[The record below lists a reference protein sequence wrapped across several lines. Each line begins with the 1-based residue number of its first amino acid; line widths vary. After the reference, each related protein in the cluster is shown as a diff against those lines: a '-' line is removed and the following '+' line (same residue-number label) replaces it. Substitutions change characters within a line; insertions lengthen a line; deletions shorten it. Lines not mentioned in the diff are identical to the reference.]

1 MAKLTATF
9 DLHDKMT
16 KKLRK
21 IQGNAERLQRAA
33 NGPLVFE
40 ADDRTQRT
48 IRRIDRSATQLTR
61 RPRSLDVRLDDQA
74 SGGLTRIRRQTE
86 DITEGEHEVR
96 VSVDDR
102 ATPRL
107 RLIRGSLSDLQRS
120 DATPTVSVRDR
131 ASGDLNSLRHRVSDL
146 DGSEATPT
154 VSIKDKASA
163 ALDAIEKRL
172 DSLKTVTITLAAAGG
187 LSGGAI
193 MNSGKNA
200 MAQDAYVS
208 ATSNVSKKDAGR
220 MTDDIFYKNKV
231 GGSREEVSSALK
243 GLSQL
248 TGASGRALAELTE
261 SSSKIAQLMNA
272 DQAEVDRAF
281 SAMYNNLKMTGK
293 ESGDTI
299 AYIYRNAGD
308 QADDLLDTMNE
319 YSSTFKDMKLTG
331 GQIANAMIKGTKGG
345 ARNFDNLADSMR
357 EFNIRRTEMSDN
369 QVAAFEQ
376 LFGGKETQKMF
387 KGFKDGSI
395 SGQESLFKVADALSK
410 VKDKTKR
417 ASIATELIGTQYE
430 DLKQPILDMAEGIGT
445 SAKTTGELNR
455 SFTQLRNNN
464 PMTPVNDAM
473 RDFESISKDMGTSL
487 LTGLGPAF
495 DKISD
500 FLNSKEGKEKLKEIK
515 TDITDLGKAIGDKLN
530 KAIEFTVNHWDEL
543 KTAFKVVVPPL
554 IGLIAYLKILRPLLK
569 GIGTAGGDAA
579 RVIKTLIPS
588 RTPSASA
595 DPNTRSGRRN
605 GRAGRRSPTSTARSG
620 SLTGCCCG
628 GGFGGE
634 SRGKGRSSGRQGG
647 AARRNPT
654 RGTISVPADRLGRER
669 GRTGAGSAAGRNG
682 VSTTRTELRSAGQ
695 DASKMGKILKPLSGV
710 GKFAK
715 GIPVLG
721 TALAATG
728 LIGMNK
734 DNAGE
739 KLGSFGGNM
748 AGAAAGG
755 ATGAAIGSV
764 VPIVGT
770 AVGGLVG
777 SAVGGIAGSDVG
789 SSVGQWFDNG
799 GMSKTWDSIKTGGG
813 DAFAW
818 VSEKGQD
825 ALDWITDTWDDL
837 SSWFMDN
844 VWDPIGDWV
853 GDTLD
858 DIKKKF
864 EDGKKWVTDTWNTVS
879 NWFDKNVW
887 TPIYNTAVPIINFVV
902 GIFAFAWDGIKKIWS
917 TVSTWFMD
925 NVWNPVSDA
934 VTTAAKWIW
943 TKITDA
949 WKWISDT
956 WSTVSSWFMDNV
968 WNPISNA
975 VGTVAGWIQ
984 AKLEY
989 ARTWIIYKWI
999 EVATWFMDNVWN
1011 PISNA
1016 VSTVTGWIQ
1025 AKFEYARTWLIY
1037 KWIEISTWFMENV
1050 WNPISDAVSDVTN
1063 WIWTKFNDAWNW
1075 ISDKWNAVSTWF
1087 TENVW
1092 NPIANKVNDVK
1103 KTISEKFEQ
1112 ARTAV
1117 KDAWKGI
1124 EKWFQK
1130 NVGNPLGKV
1139 ADGIKKKFEQT
1150 FWWVIKLKELAD
1162 AGGEF
1167 IGSIIHR
1174 GEQATGLHKKETG
1187 KASKASTSAGTGI
1200 GLARTQQQPANSV
1213 FPPKQKSVLQKNA
1226 TGGFITKP
1234 TISWI
1239 GEAGKE
1245 FVIPVDNNRGRGK
1258 MLLSQAA
1265 SKLGMSVVDD
1275 MAAASSGGGESSV
1288 SPLSNGAAVSASVSP
1303 TVDTSSL
1310 NDQAATFGQQFSQG
1324 FDQGISDNVVSMDAW
1339 KQKNVGQPMNNLI
1352 SYSPNYGKQVVNG
1365 FASGQNS
1372 TATGTDGFL
1381 QTKVKTPFQNTVN
1394 KSGSWGSG
1402 TVKGFASGQNSTDP
1416 GTAQYVSS
1424 RIEKPFLRS
1433 KESSNGW
1440 GSGMIGN
1447 FITGMASK
1455 GSEVSEAA
1463 KELAK
1468 KVEKAF
1474 REELDIHSPS
1484 RVMMSLGRF
1493 ASVGV
1498 VKGLGS
1504 VDVKKFAEKQAGSL
1518 AAAYSGMGA
1527 VSGNVKEWLM
1537 SAMIATKTPFSWLPG
1552 LMTIAQNESGGNP
1565 NSINLWDSNAKAG
1578 HPSQGLM
1585 QTIPSTFEAH
1595 KAPGM
1600 NDISNPI
1607 HNAAAAIGYIK
1618 SRYGSINNVP
1628 GIKSLARGGPYV
1640 GYANGGLITKE
1651 QIARVGEGNKREWI
1665 IPEERGIRGRY
1676 LLGRAAQAL
1685 GMEVTDPAQTG
1696 TTELSSG
1703 KVSAATSGGTQTAV
1717 AASGSKEIVIQLNG
1731 DQHFYNN
1738 QDADSLVA
1746 KIKQALI
1753 DELEKDINIGTKGVV
1768 AFD

>member
-33 NGPLVFE
+33 NGPLIFE

-48 IRRIDRSATQLTR
+48 MRRIDRSASQLTR

-96 VSVDDR
+96 VSVEDR

-107 RLIRGSLSDLQRS
+107 RLIRGSLSDLDRS
-120 DATPTVSVRDR
+120 DAAPTVSVRDR

-172 DSLKTVTITLAAAGG
+172 DGLKTVTITLAAAGG

-208 ATSNVSKKDAGR
+208 ATSNVSKKDAAR

-248 TGASGRALAELTE
+248 TGASDRALAELTE
-261 SSSKIAQLMNA
+261 SSSKVAQLMNA

-417 ASIATELIGTQYE
+417 AAIATELIGTQYE

-464 PMTPVNDAM
+464 PMTPVNDAL

-515 TDITDLGKAIGDKLN
+515 ADITDLGEAIGDKLN

-579 RVIKTLIPS
+579 RVIKSLIPS
-588 RTPSASA
+588 RSPSASA

-605 GRAGRRSPTSTARSG
+605 GRSGRRSPTSIARSG
-620 SLTGCCCG
+620 SLTGCCCA

-634 SRGKGRSSGRQGG
+634 GRASGRQGG
-647 AARRNPT
+647 PARRNPT
-654 RGTISVPADRLGRER
+654 RGTISVPADRLGRQS
-669 GRTGAGSAAGRNG
+669 GRTGSGSATGRAG

-695 DASKMGKILKPLSGV
+695 ASSKMGKILKPLSGV

-715 GIPVLG
+715 GIPLLG
-721 TALAATG
+721 TALAATE

-739 KLGSFGGNM
+739 KLGSFGGSM

-764 VPIVGT
+764 VPVVGT
-770 AVGGLVG
+770 AVGGVVG
-777 SAVGGIAGSDVG
+777 SIAGGIGGSDLG
-789 SSVGQWFDNG
+789 SSIGKWVDDG
-799 GMSKTWDSIKTGGG
+799 GASKAWDGIVDG
-813 DAFAW
+813 A
-818 VSEKGQD
+818 EK
-825 ALDWITDTWDDL
+825 AVDWISDTWSDFSD
-837 SSWFMDN
+837 WFMDN
-844 VWDPIGDWV
+844 VWNPVSDWAGDKI
-853 GDTLD
+853 DKIT
-858 DIKKKF
+858 KKF
-864 EDGKKWVTDTWNTVS
+864 KDAKKWLTDTWNDVS
-879 NWFDKNVW
+879 SWFVDNVW
-887 TPIYNTAVPIINFVV
+887 TPIYNTAVPFINLVV
-902 GIFAFAWDGIKKIWS
+902 GAFLFAWDGIKALWKIVSTWFMDNVWNPLVDGVTDAADWIWTKINDAWKWISDVWS

-925 NVWNPVSDA
+925 NVWTPVSDA
-934 VTTAAKWIW
+934 VTTAANWIW
-943 TKITDA
+943 TKLNEA
-949 WKWISDT
+949 WTFISDL
-956 WSTVSSWFMDNV
+956 WSTVS
-968 WNPISNA
+968 
-975 VGTVAGWIQ
+975 
-984 AKLEY
+984 
-989 ARTWIIYKWI
+989 
-999 EVATWFMDNVWN
+999 TWFMDNVWTPVSDAVTTAAN
-1011 PISNA
+1011 WIWTKLNEAWTFISGLW
-1016 VSTVTGWIQ
+1016 STV
-1025 AKFEYARTWLIY
+1025 
-1037 KWIEISTWFMENV
+1037 STWFMDNVWTPVSDAVTTAANWIWTKLNEAWTWISDKWSAVSAWFSENV
-1050 WNPISDAVSDVTN
+1050 WNPIVSKVEDA
-1063 WIWTKFNDAWNW
+1063 
-1075 ISDKWNAVSTWF
+1075 
-1087 TENVW
+1087 
-1092 NPIANKVNDVK
+1092 K
-1103 KTISEKFEQ
+1103 KSISEKFES
-1112 ARTAV
+1112 AKKAV
-1117 KDAWKGI
+1117 KDAWNGI
-1124 EKWFQK
+1124 SEWFSE
-1130 NVGNPLGKV
+1130 NVGDPLEKI
-1139 ADGIKKKFEQT
+1139 ADGIKKKFEDT
-1150 FWWVIKLKELAD
+1150 FWWVIKLKGLAD
-1162 AGGEF
+1162 AGGEI
-1167 IGSIIHR
+1167 IGNIIGR
-1174 GEQATGLHKKETG
+1174 GEEATGLTTKKSG
-1187 KASKASTSAGTGI
+1187 KSSSDKNTSGGGGIAGLVQSQSSGPTSI
-1200 GLARTQQQPANSV
+1200 
-1213 FPPKQKSVLQKNA
+1213 FPKQKSVLEKNA
-1226 TGGFITKP
+1226 TGGYITKP

-1245 FVIPVDNNRGRGK
+1245 FVIPVDNNKGRGK
-1258 MLLSQAA
+1258 MLLTQAA

-1275 MAAASSGGGESSV
+1275 MAAASAGGVGPSAAPVAGAASV
-1288 SPLSNGAAVSASVSP
+1288 SASASVSP
-1303 TVDTSSL
+1303 KVDTSSL
-1310 NDQAATFGQQFSQG
+1310 DDQAASFGQQFTQG
-1324 FDQGISDNVVSMDAW
+1324 FDQGIGDNVVSMDAW
-1339 KQKNVGQPMNNLI
+1339 KQKNIGQPFNNLI

-1365 FASGQNS
+1365 YAKGQN
-1372 TATGTDGFL
+1372 TTTTGTDGFL
-1381 QTKVKTPFQNTVN
+1381 QSKVKTPYQATVN
-1394 KSGSWGSG
+1394 KSSSWGTG
-1402 TVKGFASGQNSTDP
+1402 TVKGFAAGQNGSQT
-1416 GTAQYVSS
+1416 GTSQYVSTHV
-1424 RIEKPFLRS
+1424 EKPFLRS

-1440 GSGMIGN
+1440 GTGMIGN
-1447 FITGMASK
+1447 FVTGMTSK
-1455 GSEVSEAA
+1455 GSEVHEAA

-1498 VKGLGS
+1498 VKGLDS
-1504 VDVKKFAEKQAGSL
+1504 VDVKKYAEKQAGSL
-1518 AAAYSGMGA
+1518 AVAYSGMGA
-1527 VSGNVKEWLM
+1527 VGGNVKQWLM
-1537 SAMIATKTPFSWLPG
+1537 AAMMATKTPLSWLPG
-1552 LMTIAQNESGGNP
+1552 LMTIAQHESGGNP

-1578 HPSQGLM
+1578 NPSQGLM
-1585 QTIPSTFEAH
+1585 QTVPTTFNAH

-1600 NDISNPI
+1600 GNIRNPI

-1618 SRYGSINNVP
+1618 SRYGSIDNVP
-1628 GIKSLARGGPYV
+1628 GIKSLRHGGPYV

-1676 LLGRAAQAL
+1676 LLGQAANAL
-1685 GMEVTDPAQTG
+1685 GMEVSDPAQTG
-1696 TTELSSG
+1696 QAELSSG
-1703 KVSAATSGGTQTAV
+1703 QLNAATSGSTRTPVAV
-1717 AASGSKEIVIQLNG
+1717 SGGKEVVIQFNG
-1731 DQHFYNN
+1731 DQHFHND
-1738 QDADSLVA
+1738 QDTESLIA

-1753 DELEKDINIGTKGVV
+1753 NELEQDINIGTKGVV
-1768 AFD
+1768 AYD

>member
-163 ALDAIEKRL
+163 ALDAIQKRL

-319 YSSTFKDMKLTG
+319 YSSTFRDLKLTG

-357 EFNIRRTEMSDN
+357 EFNIRRTEMSDS
-369 QVAAFEQ
+369 QVDAFKT
-376 LFGGKETQKMF
+376 LFGAKETKKMF

-395 SGQESLFKVADALSK
+395 GGEESLFRVAKALSK

-417 ASIATELIGTQYE
+417 AAIATELIGTQYE

-445 SAKTTGELNR
+445 SAKTSGELER
-455 SFTQLRNNN
+455 SFTKLRDNN

-495 DKISD
+495 DKISS
-500 FLNSKEGKEKLKEIK
+500 FINSKEGQEKLKEIK
-515 TDITDLGKAIGDKLN
+515 KDIADLGAEIGDKLN
-530 KAIEFTVNHWDEL
+530 VAIEWSVNHWDDL
-543 KTAFKVVVPPL
+543 KTAIKVVIPSL
-554 IGLIAYLKILRPLLK
+554 IGLIGYLKILRPLLK
-569 GIGTAGGDAA
+569 GIGTVGSDAA
-579 RVIKTLIPS
+579 GVIRKLIPK
-588 RTPSASA
+588 RTPKAGT
-595 DPNTRSGRRN
+595 NTQSERRN
-605 GRAGRRSPTSTARSG
+605 SNRNASTRGRESKTATGPTSLPRSG
-620 SLTGCCCG
+620 SLTCCCCSDG
-628 GGFGGE
+628 GKNDRIRRR
-634 SRGKGRSSGRQGG
+634 RGKRVLGRRGNLNRMNPSDSSIVVSSEWLERRRSGRTVGT
-647 AARRNPT
+647 NPT
-654 RGTISVPADRLGRER
+654 RGSRPAITTTRSELY
-669 GRTGAGSAAGRNG
+669 AAGRA
-682 VSTTRTELRSAGQ
+682 AGGT
-695 DASKMGKILKPLSGV
+695 SKFGKVLSPLKSV

-715 GIPVLG
+715 GLPLLG
-721 TALAATG
+721 TALAATD
-728 LIGMNK
+728 LIRMNK
-734 DNAGE
+734 DNVGE
-739 KLGSFGGNM
+739 KIGSAGGGL
-748 AGAAAGG
+748 AGA

-764 VPIVGT
+764 IPGVGT
-770 AVGGLVG
+770 AIGGI
-777 SAVGGIAGSDVG
+777 VGGIAGTMGG
-789 SSVGQWFDNG
+789 SSLGKAFDG
-799 GMSKTWDSIKTGGG
+799 SEVKKKLDSTLFDQK
-813 DAFAW
+813 W
-818 VSEKGQD
+818 WSEK
-825 ALDWITDTWDDL
+825 W
-837 SSWFMDN
+837 S
-844 VWDPIGDWV
+844 
-853 GDTLD
+853 
-858 DIKKKF
+858 
-864 EDGKKWVTDTWNTVS
+864 
-879 NWFDKNVW
+879 
-887 TPIYNTAVPIINFVV
+887 
-902 GIFAFAWDGIKKIWS
+902 GIKS
-917 TVSTWFMD
+917 
-925 NVWNPVSDA
+925 N
-934 VTTAAKWIW
+934 AK
-943 TKITDA
+943 TSLDGL
-949 WKWISDT
+949 SDT
-956 WSTVSSWFMDNV
+956 WSHVKEKVKSTLFNSEWWSEKWSGVKSW
-968 WNPISNA
+968 A
-975 VGTVAGWIQ
+975 Q
-984 AKLEY
+984 
-989 ARTWIIYKWI
+989 
-999 EVATWFMDNVWN
+999 
-1011 PISNA
+1011 
-1016 VSTVTGWIQ
+1016 
-1025 AKFEYARTWLIY
+1025 
-1037 KWIEISTWFMENV
+1037 
-1050 WNPISDAVSDVTN
+1050 
-1063 WIWTKFNDAWNW
+1063 
-1075 ISDKWNAVSTWF
+1075 DKWNSASSVWESVKEKIKSTLFSEKWWSGKW
-1087 TENVW
+1087 EGVKGWAQSKWDSASSVW
-1092 NPIANKVNDVK
+1092 QSVKGKLKSTLFSEKWWSGKWESVKSWSKNKWDNAKSIWKSVK
-1103 KTISEKFEQ
+1103 SSISETLFSK
-1112 ARTAV
+1112 
-1117 KDAWKGI
+1117 KWWS
-1124 EKWFQK
+1124 EKWQSVK
-1130 NVGNPLGKV
+1130 ELGSSILGGVKEVGGKV
-1139 ADGIKKKFEQT
+1139 ASSAKKT
-1150 FWWVIKLKELAD
+1150 
-1162 AGGEF
+1162 AGKAWGYVKSGVNYLF
-1167 IGSIIHR
+1167 G
-1174 GEQATGLHKKETG
+1174 TG
-1187 KASKASTSAGTGI
+1187 KEK
-1200 GLARTQQQPANSV
+1200 
-1213 FPPKQKSVLQKNA
+1213 PKKHA
-1226 TGGFITKP
+1226 TGGYITKP

-1245 FVIPVDNNRGRGK
+1245 FVIPVENNKGRGK

-1275 MAAASSGGGESSV
+1275 IASASSAGGEPATS
-1288 SPLSNGAAVSASVSP
+1288 LLIRRAAVTASVSP
-1303 TVDTSSL
+1303 IIDTSSL
-1310 NDQAATFGQQFSQG
+1310 DEQATSFGQQFTKG
-1324 FDQGISDNVVSMDAW
+1324 FDQGIGDNVVSMESW

-1365 FASGQNS
+1365 YAKGQNS
-1372 TATGTDGFL
+1372 TSTGTDGFL
-1381 QTKVKTPFQNTVN
+1381 QTKVKMPFQNTVN
-1394 KSGSWGSG
+1394 KSSSWGSG
-1402 TVKGFASGQNSTDP
+1402 TIKGFASGQNSSQTGTD
-1416 GTAQYVSS
+1416 QYVSTH
-1424 RIEKPFLRS
+1424 INKPFIRS

-1447 FITGMASK
+1447 FVSGMTSK
-1455 GSEVSEAA
+1455 ASEVNEAA

-1493 ASVGV
+1493 ASIGI
-1498 VKGLGS
+1498 VKGLDS

-1527 VSGNVKEWLM
+1527 VSGNVKQWLM
-1537 SAMIATKTPFSWLPG
+1537 AAIMATKTPMSWLPG
-1552 LMTIAQNESGGNP
+1552 LMTIAQHESGGNP
-1565 NSINLWDSNAKAG
+1565 KAINLWDSNAKAG

-1585 QTIPSTFEAH
+1585 QTILSTFNAH
-1595 KAPGM
+1595 KLPGM
-1600 NDISNPI
+1600 NNILNPI

-1628 GIKSLARGGPYV
+1628 GIRSMRHGGPYV

-1676 LLGRAAQAL
+1676 LLAQAAKAL
-1685 GMEVTDPAQTG
+1685 GMEVTDPSQKG
-1696 TTELSSG
+1696 QTELSSG
-1703 KVSAATSGGTQTAV
+1703 QITVATTGSQQTTVTASGG
-1717 AASGSKEIVIQLNG
+1717 KEVIIQFNG
-1731 DQHFYNN
+1731 DQHFHND
-1738 QDADSLVA
+1738 QDMNSLVA
-1746 KIKQALI
+1746 KIKQALV
-1753 DELEKDINIGTKGVV
+1753 DELEQDINIGTKGVV